1 MDNNS
6 KIILPKS
13 NKLISFPKSIDKPL
27 FIKTNVLKLKK
38 KSNKLSYDEILNINK
53 ENINNYSNYLS
64 EIVYSEELY
73 YNSKHIS
80 YDELID
86 YINLNE
92 PFGKDKYKNFKYS
105 NYKYDNNIYF
115 SSNFESGNLRMA
127 IKHSNNE
134 YDLIIRP
141 ETNST
146 QNFQWFFFLVELT
159 KPIKSKQ
166 YIIKFNIINLCKK
179 NLLFNEK
186 IRILSYYNNYW
197 SRDTFNINLYENS
210 LPNYNVEYDYN
221 ENDYYNE
228 KSFYTLTFS
237 FDFSKIETNNKYVF
251 FSYCYPYT
259 YSKLTNFIFSLN
271 TKKYIRYEEI
281 GKTMLGNSIYMIIIT
296 NFKDSL
302 EIMSKKKC
310 ILLTGRVHPGESNS
324 SYVIQGLIEN
334 LLSND
339 VLIDK
344 LRKNFIFKII
354 PMLNPDGVILG
365 NYRCN
370 LNGYDLNRMWI
381 DYNVEISPSNF
392 YVHEIIKKTIEDRDI
407 YLYCDFH
414 GHSAKQNFF
423 LYCCN
428 NNNNDEEL
436 NFINLFNRESIYFD
450 KKNCYNKISPFKIS
464 TARAVMKNYYGIN
477 LSFCLESSLTSYKLP
492 NGSIYPF
499 NIESYKKIGKDF
511 VIAIYKLTNSKLFN
525 SDNKVIYSD
534 KKDNFLKISKKK
546 SKTVFLPPIMH
557 HKANYSI
564 SLINTNNY

>member
-92 PFGKDKYKNFKYS
+92 PYGKDKYKNFKYS

-159 KPIKSKQ
+159 KPIKSKH

-271 TKKYIRYEEI
+271 TKKYIHYEEI
-281 GKTMLGNSIYMIIIT
+281 GKTILGNSIYMIIIT

-450 KKNCYNKISPFKIS
+450 KKNCYNKISPFKIT

-525 SDNKVIYSD
+525 SDFKVIYSD
-534 KKDNFLKISKKK
+534 KKDNILKISKKK

-557 HKANYSI
+557 HKASYSV
-564 SLINTNNY
+564 SLLNTNNY

>member
-1 MDNNS
+1 
-6 KIILPKS
+6 
-13 NKLISFPKSIDKPL
+13 
-27 FIKTNVLKLKK
+27 
-38 KSNKLSYDEILNINK
+38 
-53 ENINNYSNYLS
+53 
-64 EIVYSEELY
+64 
-73 YNSKHIS
+73 
-80 YDELID
+80 
-86 YINLNE
+86 
-92 PFGKDKYKNFKYS
+92 
-105 NYKYDNNIYF
+105 
-115 SSNFESGNLRMA
+115 
-127 IKHSNNE
+127 
-134 YDLIIRP
+134 
-141 ETNST
+141 
-146 QNFQWFFFLVELT
+146 
-159 KPIKSKQ
+159 
-166 YIIKFNIINLCKK
+166 
-179 NLLFNEK
+179 
-186 IRILSYYNNYW
+186 
-197 SRDTFNINLYENS
+197 
-210 LPNYNVEYDYN
+210 
-221 ENDYYNE
+221 
-228 KSFYTLTFS
+228 
-237 FDFSKIETNNKYVF
+237 
-251 FSYCYPYT
+251 
-259 YSKLTNFIFSLN
+259 
-271 TKKYIRYEEI
+271 
-281 GKTMLGNSIYMIIIT
+281 MLGNSIYMIIIT

-534 KKDNFLKISKKK
+534 KKDNYLKISKKK

-557 HKANYSI
+557 HK
-564 SLINTNNY
+564 LIFLK

>member
-92 PFGKDKYKNFKYS
+92 PYGKDKYKNFKYS

-271 TKKYIRYEEI
+271 TKKYIHYEEI
-281 GKTMLGNSIYMIIIT
+281 GKTILGNSIYMIIIT

-450 KKNCYNKISPFKIS
+450 KKNCYNKISPFKIT

-525 SDNKVIYSD
+525 SDFKVIYSD
-534 KKDNFLKISKKK
+534 KKDNILKISKKK

-557 HKANYSI
+557 HKASYSV
-564 SLINTNNY
+564 SLLNTNNY

>member
-27 FIKTNVLKLKK
+27 FIKTNVLKLKN

-534 KKDNFLKISKKK
+534 KKDNFLKISKKNLK
-546 SKTVFLPPIMH
+546 LFFYLLLCIIKQIILFR
-557 HKANYSI
+557 
-564 SLINTNNY
+564 